1 MTLEEYT
8 EIKEKE
14 EFFVNGGSKINH
26 NINKIFEEIEK
37 YKNEGTSFIF
47 RGCSEAKYRL
57 YNSAQ
62 RVYIQQELHKQV
74 PEDGIAEHYRDFVT
88 KLIKNCKSWNNG
100 VVERLLISSGID
112 PNNSL
117 AYLSYMQHF
126 GVPTPFLDYS
136 YNPYVALFFAIDDL
150 VYSPS
155 DNEIDNYFSFY
166 YTYADSTVFES
177 WKYVFDDNL
186 KKDEISYEKIDEN
199 DMSIIL
205 PDDELYQIMNSVNI
219 INQEGLFFYN
229 NHPWYPLER
238 TYKEYTDFLLKEWGQ
253 DKFDKLLTEKTFNGC
268 YNIHKSLIPAIKE
281 KLNKMG
287 INKNHIYPDMADFR
301 KSVTNNGIL
310 NSLTLEK

>member
-1 MTLEEYT
+1 MQLEEYS

-26 NINKIFEEIEK
+26 NINKIFAEIEK
-37 YKNEGTSFIF
+37 FKSEGTNFVF

-62 RVYIQQELHKQV
+62 RIYIQQELHKQV
-74 PEDGIAEHYRDFVT
+74 PSDSIAEHYRDFIT
-88 KLIKNCKSWNNG
+88 ELIKICRSWNNG
-100 VVERLLISSGID
+100 VIERLLESTGID
-112 PNNSL
+112 PNNAL

-126 GVPTPFLDYS
+126 GVPTPLLDYS
-136 YNPYVALFFAIDDL
+136 YNPYVALFFAIDGL
-150 VYSPS
+150 VYKPS
-155 DNEIDNYFSFY
+155 DKEIDNYFSFY
-166 YTYADSTVFES
+166 YTFTNSTVFES
-177 WKYVFDDNL
+177 WKYVFDENL
-186 KKDEISYEKIDEN
+186 KKVDITYEKIDEN
-199 DMSIIL
+199 DMAILL
-205 PDDELYQIMNSVNI
+205 PDEELYQIMNSVNI

-253 DKFDKLLTEKTFNGC
+253 EKFDKLMTVRTFSGC

-281 KLNKMG
+281 KLSEMG